1 MKTPTLPEVLGKV
14 RQIPSLSVV
23 VAELL
28 VSLNRDES
36 DTATLVSKIA
46 QDQGLA
52 ARVLRVANSPFY
64 GLNSRVSAV
73 SEAVVVL
80 GFHAVRSLALAAGIL
95 NVFPPGASTKF
106 DRLAFWRHAVG
117 TGVCARVVAARVG
130 CEPESA
136 FTAGLLH
143 DVGKLALHVYFSD
156 VFEAVLDRRSAGDL
170 TIAEAERELLGYDH
184 SAIGYEIAR
193 NWRFPPQ
200 IQQAIRDHHDPDAQP
215 SALGDVVHVAN
226 SLCIA
231 LDIGCGGDHQV
242 PRISHAA
249 WARLGLGWEALGQ
262 SLREIERLNAG
273 MNLLLAE

>member
-1 MKTPTLPEVLGKV
+1 MNAPLLPEVMRKV

-28 VSLNRDES
+28 VSLNSDDA

-64 GLNSRVSAV
+64 GLNSRVAAV

-95 NVFPPGASTKF
+95 NVFPPGSSTKF

-117 TGVCARVVAARVG
+117 TGVCARVVAGHVG
-130 CEPESA
+130 RDAEAA

-143 DVGKLALHVYFSD
+143 DVGKLALHVYFAD
-156 VFEAVLDRRSAGDL
+156 VFEAVLARRAAGDL
-170 TIAEAERELLGYDH
+170 TMAEAERELLGYDH
-184 SAIGYEIAR
+184 AAIGHEIAR
-193 NWRFPPQ
+193 NWHFPQ
-200 IQQAIRDHHDPDAQP
+200 AIQLAIRDHHDPDTEP
-215 SALGDVVHVAN
+215 SPLADIVHVAN
-226 SLCIA
+226 ALCIA

-242 PRISHAA
+242 PRMSHGA
-249 WARLGLGWEALGQ
+249 WDRLGLGWDALGR
-262 SLREIERLNAG
+262 SLHEIERLNAG
-273 MNLLLAE
+273 MNLLLAD